1 MRWLVEEFND
11 IPLDA
16 VEKSFKTCGLG
27 LKLDHSEDQM
37 INSNIFDH
45 LAIERK
51 IMTVLSN
58 EEDYYDERQELIQKL
73 LSYEQTITYE
83 QKSLETSVNEAA
95 LEDDDHDIGIQKL
108 ESDTDDEE
116 DIEAVYGETRKLRV
130 IELTEPNIERNQRP
144 ETMETQS
151 IFFFIY

>member
-1 MRWLVEEFND
+1 
-11 IPLDA
+11 
-16 VEKSFKTCGLG
+16 
-27 LKLDHSEDQM
+27 M

-58 EEDYYDERQELIQKL
+58 EEDYYGERQELIQKL